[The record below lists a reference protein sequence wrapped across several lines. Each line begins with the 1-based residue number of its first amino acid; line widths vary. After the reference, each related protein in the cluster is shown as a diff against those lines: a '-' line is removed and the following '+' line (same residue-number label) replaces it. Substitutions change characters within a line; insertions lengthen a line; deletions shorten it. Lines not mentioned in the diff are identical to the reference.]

1 MAEGEGE
8 IATQSVQMQH
18 MAIQGCDGKGR
29 DNPPLRAGESSDENV
44 EEEEDDL
51 IIPLKS
57 RGPVEGQGI
66 SRAHAGDSLETPPG
80 GKGCTAR
87 RPPANWVPPIF
98 EFRNIA
104 RYRCDRSAI

>member
-18 MAIQGCDGKGR
+18 MAIRGCDGKGR

-66 SRAHAGDSLETPPG
+66 SSAHAGDSRETPPG
-80 GKGCTAR
+80 GGGLYG
-87 RPPANWVPPIF
+87 PPSPGKL
-98 EFRNIA
+98 
-104 RYRCDRSAI
+104 SAPDIRISKHRAI